1 MMTEHENKKH
11 ERTCV
16 GCGKAAPANELVR
29 LVLNP
34 AGVQGGREAPH
45 AEAEGA
51 QATPAEG
58 GARGAE
64 PLVVIDAG
72 GGKFGRGAHVHAARA
87 CIEKACK
94 SGLSRAFK
102 KEVKADPKELAANIR
117 DAFERRAIGL
127 ILGARRAGHLS
138 IGSNEVTASAPFVV
152 VAADAGS
159 IAGKFERAIH
169 EGRAAVFGTK
179 AGLGKMFGRGETAV
193 FAVNHEG
200 VARALQEAL
209 AITGEAEER

>member
-1 MMTEHENKKH
+1 MTMMTEHVTQS

-16 GCGKAAPANELVR
+16 GCGKHAAPNALVR
-29 LVLNP
+29 LVLGP
-34 AGVQGGREAPH
+34 AGEIAVDA
-45 AEAEGA
+45 A
-51 QATPAEG
+51 G
-58 GARGAE
+58 GA
-64 PLVVIDAG
+64 
-72 GGKFGRGAHVHAARA
+72 FGRGAHVHASRA

-94 SGLSRAFK
+94 GGLSLAFK
-102 KEVKADPKELAANIR
+102 RDVKADPKDLAASIR
-117 DAFERRAIGL
+117 GAFERRAVGL

-159 IAGKFERAIH
+159 IAEKFERAIN

-179 AGLGKMFGRGETAV
+179 AALGKMFGSGETAV

-209 AITGEAEER
+209 AIRGEAEER